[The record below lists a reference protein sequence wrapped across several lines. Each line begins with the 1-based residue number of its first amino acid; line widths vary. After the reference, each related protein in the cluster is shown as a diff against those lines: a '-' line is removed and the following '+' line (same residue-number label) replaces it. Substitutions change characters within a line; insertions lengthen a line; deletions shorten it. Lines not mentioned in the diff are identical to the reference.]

1 MREQQSPLTKRV
13 MSTAVTTHPGWLR
26 VTHWVNAVAFL
37 VMVTSGWRI
46 YNASPLFQFEFPR
59 SFTLGGWLGGALLW
73 HFAGMWLLVANG
85 IFYVVMS
92 LATGRFRRQLFPLR
106 WVDLRSDFTAALQGR
121 LAHDDITRFNAVQKL
136 AYLFALGALIL
147 EILSGLVV
155 FKSVQ
160 FQGLAWL
167 LGGYDS
173 ARVVHFVC
181 MTGLSAF
188 LLIHVLAAVAVP
200 KTILAMVRGH

>member
-1 MREQQSPLTKRV
+1 MVVGEV
-13 MSTAVTTHPGWLR
+13 FWSTSVTTHPGWLR
-26 VTHWVNAVAFL
+26 VAHWVNAVAFL

-46 YNASPLFQFEFPR
+46 YNASPLFGFEFPR

-85 IFYVVMS
+85 VCYVVMS
-92 LATGRFRRQLFPLR
+92 LATGRFRRQFFPLR
-106 WVDLRSDFTAALQGR
+106 WVDLRSDFIAALQAR
-121 LAHDDITRFNAVQKL
+121 LSHDDITRFNAVQKL
-136 AYLFALGALIL
+136 AYLFALAALIL
-147 EILSGLVV
+147 EVLSGLVV

-160 FQGLAWL
+160 FPGLAWL

-181 MTGLSAF
+181 MAGLSAF
-188 LLIHVLAAVAVP
+188 LIVHVLAAIAVP